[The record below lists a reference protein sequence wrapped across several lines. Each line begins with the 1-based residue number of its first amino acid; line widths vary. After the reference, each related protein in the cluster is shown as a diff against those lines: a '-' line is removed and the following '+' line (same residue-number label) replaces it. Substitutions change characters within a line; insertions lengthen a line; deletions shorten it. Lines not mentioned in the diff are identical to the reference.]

1 MTLGE
6 KMTHTKIAAVAS
18 MAAVALALAG
28 CGGSSAKPA
37 SVDSKPLKVTS
48 EVLYEVEGTQKSASV
63 TYETPTG
70 TSQANPDIPMKRKSA
85 STPGLPLT
93 FNTGEFVYISAQ
105 GKKSYGSVKCR
116 ITVDGTII
124 SENTA
129 SGYGIAT
136 CKGTS

>member
-1 MTLGE
+1 
-6 KMTHTKIAAVAS
+6 MTHTKIAAVAS
-18 MAAVALALAG
+18 LAAVAFALAS
-28 CGGSSAKPA
+28 CGGSSATPA